1 MALDVGDVI
10 VRLDKFLTEMGI
22 GSRSE
27 VKQGIKKGFAK
38 VNGETAKRPDQKVVE
53 TDQVSWKGTPVVYIE
68 YEYIMLNKPAGVVS
82 ATEDSRDKTV
92 VDLIK
97 DSLRKDLF
105 PVGRLD
111 KDTEGLL
118 LLTNDGALAHR
129 LLSPK
134 HHVAK
139 VYYAKIDGVM
149 TEEDVKI
156 FSEGFRVDDELDA
169 LPSKLKI
176 LSKTENTC
184 EIELEIYEG
193 KFHQVKR
200 MVHAVGKEVVYLKRL
215 SMGNLTLDECLKT
228 GEYRHLTASELEGL
242 NVS

>member
-1 MALDVGDVI
+1 M
-10 VRLDKFLTEMGI
+10 RLDKFLTEMGI

-38 VNGETAKRPDQKVVE
+38 VNGEAAKRPELKVSE
-53 TDQVSWKGTPVVYIE
+53 TDEVTWKGTPVVYVE

-82 ATEDSRDKTV
+82 ATEDSRDRTV
-92 VDLIK
+92 LDLIK
-97 DSLRKDLF
+97 DSKRKDLF

-134 HHVAK
+134 RHVAK
-139 VYYAKIDGVM
+139 IYYAKVDGVM
-149 TEEDVKI
+149 TEEDVRM
-156 FSEGFRVDDELDA
+156 FAEGFHVDDELDA
-169 LPSKLKI
+169 LPAELKI
-176 LSKTENTC
+176 LSANEDSC
-184 EIELEIYEG
+184 EIELKIFEG

-215 SMGNLTLDECLKT
+215 SMGGLVLDEKLAI
-228 GEYRHLTASELEGL
+228 GEYRPLTVSELEGL
-242 NVS
+242 NA

>member
-1 MALDVGDVI
+1 MALDVGDKS

-38 VNGETAKRPDQKVVE
+38 VNGEVAKRPEQKVEE
-53 TDQVSWKGTPVVYIE
+53 TDSVTWKGTPVVYVE

-82 ATEDSRDKTV
+82 ATEDNRDQTV

-97 DSLRKDLF
+97 DSIRKDLF

-118 LLTNDGALAHR
+118 LMTNDGALAHR

-134 HHVAK
+134 HHVSK
-139 VYYAKIDGVM
+139 IYYAKVDGVM
-149 TEEDVKI
+149 TDEDVRL
-156 FSEGFRVDDELDA
+156 FAEGLHVDDELDA
-169 LPSKLKI
+169 LPAKLKI
-176 LSKTENTC
+176 LSANDHSC

-200 MVHAVGKEVVYLKRL
+200 MVHAVGKEVVFLKRL
-215 SMGNLTLDECLKT
+215 SMGTLVLDEHLKP
-228 GEYRHLTASELEGL
+228 GEYRHLTVSELEGL
-242 NVS
+242 NG

>member
-1 MALDVGDVI
+1 
-10 VRLDKFLTEMGI
+10 MGI
-22 GSRSE
+22 GSRRE
-27 VKQGIKKGFAK
+27 VKQGVKKGFVK
-38 VNGETAKRPDQKVVE
+38 VNGETVTRSEIKINENDEV
-53 TDQVSWKGTPVVYIE
+53 TWKGTPVTYVE

-82 ATEDSRDKTV
+82 ATEDTRDRTV
-92 VDLIK
+92 LDVVK
-97 DSLRKDLF
+97 NRKRNDLF

-139 VYYAKIDGVM
+139 VYYAKTQGVM
-149 TEEDVKI
+149 TKDDVDLFAK
-156 FSEGFRVDDELDA
+156 GLHVDEELDA
-169 LPSKLKI
+169 LPAELKI
-176 LSKTENTC
+176 IKTTEDSS
-184 EIELEIYEG
+184 EITLKIYEG

-215 SMGNLTLDECLKT
+215 SMGSLVLDEQLET
-228 GEYRHLTASELEGL
+228 GEYRPLTSREVEELYANECE
-242 NVS
+242 SSFI

>member
-1 MALDVGDVI
+1 
-10 VRLDKFLTEMGI
+10 MGI

-27 VKQGIKKGFAK
+27 VKQGIKKGFVK
-38 VNGETAKRPDQKVVE
+38 VNGVAAKRPEQKVEDKDFV
-53 TDQVSWKGTPVVYIE
+53 TWKGTPVVYVE

-82 ATEDSRDKTV
+82 ATEDNRDQTV

-97 DSLRKDLF
+97 DSCRKDLF

-118 LLTNDGALAHR
+118 LMTNDGALAHR

-134 HHVAK
+134 HHVSK
-139 VYYAKIDGVM
+139 IYYAKVAGVM
-149 TEEDVKI
+149 TEEDVRM
-156 FSEGFRVDDELDA
+156 FSEGFHVDDELDA
-169 LPSKLKI
+169 LPANLKI
-176 LSKTENTC
+176 LSTTDNSC

-200 MVHAVGKEVVYLKRL
+200 MVHAAGKEVVYLKRL
-215 SMGNLTLDECLKT
+215 SMGNLVLDSDLEP
-228 GEYRHLTASELEGL
+228 GEYRHLTAIELEGL
-242 NVS
+242 NV

>member
-1 MALDVGDVI
+1 M
-10 VRLDKFLTEMGI
+10 RLDKFLTEMGI

-27 VKQGIKKGFAK
+27 VKQGVKKGFAK
-38 VNGETAKRPDQKVVE
+38 VNGLTVTRPELKVNESDEV
-53 TDQVSWKGTPVVYIE
+53 TWKGTPVVYVE

-82 ATEDSRDKTV
+82 ATEDSRDRTV
-92 VDLIK
+92 LELIK
-97 DSLRKDLF
+97 DCSRKDLF

-139 VYYAKIDGVM
+139 IYYAKVDGVM
-149 TEEDVKI
+149 TEDDVRL
-156 FSEGFRVDDELDA
+156 FAEGLHVDDSLNA
-169 LPSKLKI
+169 LPARLKI
-176 LSKTENTC
+176 LDTGKDTS

-200 MVHAVGKEVVYLKRL
+200 MVHAVGKEVTFLKRL
-215 SMGNLTLDECLKT
+215 SMGSLKLDKNLKP
-228 GEYRHLTASELEGL
+228 GEYRPLTASEVEGL
-242 NVS
+242 YAE

>member
-1 MALDVGDVI
+1 M
-10 VRLDKFLTEMGI
+10 RLDKFLTEMGI

-38 VNGETAKRPDQKVVE
+38 VNGEVAKRPEQKVEEIDSV
-53 TDQVSWKGTPVVYIE
+53 TWKGTPVVYVE

-82 ATEDSRDKTV
+82 ATEDNRDQTV

-97 DSLRKDLF
+97 DSHRNDLF

-118 LLTNDGALAHR
+118 LMTNDGALAHR

-134 HHVAK
+134 HHVSK
-139 VYYAKIDGVM
+139 VYYAKVDGVM
-149 TEEDVKI
+149 TEEDVQL
-156 FSEGFRVDDELDA
+156 FSEGFHVDDELDA
-169 LPSKLKI
+169 LPANLKI
-176 LSKTENTC
+176 LSKTDSSC

-200 MVHAVGKEVVYLKRL
+200 MVHAVGKEVVFLKRL
-215 SMGNLTLDECLKT
+215 SMGNLVLDPDLEP

-242 NVS
+242 NV

>member
-1 MALDVGDVI
+1 MALDVGDRTL
-10 VRLDKFLTEMGI
+10 RLDKFLTEMGI

-38 VNGETAKRPDQKVVE
+38 INGETAKRPEVKVDASDHV
-53 TDQVSWKGTPVVYIE
+53 TWKGTPVLYVE

-82 ATEDSRDKTV
+82 ATEDSRDRTV

-97 DSLRKDLF
+97 DSVRKDLF

-118 LLTNDGALAHR
+118 LMTNDGALAHR

-134 HHVAK
+134 RHVAK
-139 VYYAKIDGVM
+139 VYYAKVAGVM

-156 FSEGFRVDDELDA
+156 FAEGFHVDDELDA
-169 LPSKLKI
+169 LPSELKI
-176 LSKTENTC
+176 LSTSEDSC
-184 EIELEIYEG
+184 EIELKIYEG

-215 SMGNLTLDECLKT
+215 SMGTLVLDDSLKT
-228 GEYRHLTASELEGL
+228 GEYRPLTVKELEGL
-242 NVS
+242 NA

>member
-1 MALDVGDVI
+1 M
-10 VRLDKFLTEMGI
+10 RLDKYLTEMGI

-38 VNGETAKRPDQKVVE
+38 VNDVTATRPETKVTENDKV
-53 TDQVSWKGTPVVYIE
+53 TWKGTPIVFME

-82 ATEDSRDKTV
+82 ATEDSRDRTV
-92 VDLIK
+92 LDIVK
-97 DSLRKDLF
+97 DCVRKDLF

-118 LLTNDGALAHR
+118 LLTNDGDLAHR

-139 VYYAKIDGVM
+139 IYYAKVDGVM
-149 TEEDVKI
+149 TEEDVQVFK
-156 FSEGFRVDDELDA
+156 EGLHVDDSLTA
-169 LPSKLKI
+169 LPANLKI
-176 LSKTENTC
+176 LKTDETSSD
-184 EIELEIYEG
+184 IQLEIYEG

-215 SMGNLTLDECLKT
+215 SMGSLCLDERLRP
-228 GEYRHLTASELEGL
+228 GDYRPLTASEVEGL
-242 NVS
+242 YAE

>member
-1 MALDVGDVI
+1 M
-10 VRLDKFLTEMGI
+10 RLDKFLTEMGI

-38 VNGETAKRPDQKVVE
+38 VNGEIAKRPELKVEASDEVI
-53 TDQVSWKGTPVVYIE
+53 WKGTPVIYVE

-82 ATEDSRDKTV
+82 ATEDSRDRTV
-92 VDLIK
+92 VDLLK
-97 DSLRKDLF
+97 DTIRNDLF

-118 LLTNDGALAHR
+118 LMTNDGALAHR

-134 HHVAK
+134 RHVPK
-139 VYYAKIDGVM
+139 VYYAKVDGVM
-149 TEEDVKI
+149 TEEDVRI
-156 FSEGFRVDDELDA
+156 FSEGFHVDDELDA
-169 LPSKLKI
+169 LPSELKI
-176 LSKTENTC
+176 LCVTENTC
-184 EIELEIYEG
+184 EIELKIYEG

-215 SMGNLTLDECLKT
+215 SMGNLVLDESLKP
-228 GEYRHLTASELEGL
+228 GEYRPLNVSELEGL
-242 NVS
+242 NA

>member
-1 MALDVGDVI
+1 M
-10 VRLDKFLTEMGI
+10 RLDKYLTEMGI

-38 VNGETAKRPDQKVVE
+38 VNGEAAKRPELKVSE
-53 TDQVSWKGTPVVYIE
+53 TDEVTWKGTPVVYVE

-82 ATEDSRDKTV
+82 ATEDSRDRTV
-92 VDLIK
+92 LDLIK
-97 DSLRKDLF
+97 DSRRKDLF

-134 HHVAK
+134 RHVAK
-139 VYYAKIDGVM
+139 IYYAKVDGVM
-149 TEEDVKI
+149 TEEDVRV
-156 FSEGFRVDDELDA
+156 FAEGFHVDDELDA
-169 LPSKLKI
+169 LPAELKI
-176 LSKTENTC
+176 LSTNEDSC
-184 EIELEIYEG
+184 EIELKIFEG
-193 KFHQVKR
+193 KYHQVKR

-215 SMGNLTLDECLKT
+215 SMGSLVLDEKLAI
-228 GEYRHLTASELEGL
+228 GEYRPLTVSELEGL
-242 NVS
+242 NA

>member
-1 MALDVGDVI
+1 MALDVGDKS

-38 VNGETAKRPDQKVVE
+38 VNGEVAKRPEQKVEE
-53 TDQVSWKGTPVVYIE
+53 TDSVTWKGTPVVYVE

-82 ATEDSRDKTV
+82 ATEDNRDQTV

-97 DSLRKDLF
+97 DSIRKDLF

-118 LLTNDGALAHR
+118 LMTNDGALAHR

-134 HHVAK
+134 HHVSK
-139 VYYAKIDGVM
+139 IYYAKVDGVM
-149 TEEDVKI
+149 TDEDVRL
-156 FSEGFRVDDELDA
+156 FAEGLHVDDELDA
-169 LPSKLKI
+169 LPAKLKI
-176 LSKTENTC
+176 LSAPLGARTRYGSSIRCFFGGEAAEKTDF
-184 EIELEIYEG
+184 I
-193 KFHQVKR
+193 K
-200 MVHAVGKEVVYLKRL
+200 
-215 SMGNLTLDECLKT
+215 
-228 GEYRHLTASELEGL
+228 
-242 NVS
+242 